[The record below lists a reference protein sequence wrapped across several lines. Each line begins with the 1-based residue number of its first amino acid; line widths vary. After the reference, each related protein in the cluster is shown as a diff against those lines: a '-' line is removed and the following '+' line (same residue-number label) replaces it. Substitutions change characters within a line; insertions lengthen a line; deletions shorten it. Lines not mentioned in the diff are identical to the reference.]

1 MCARLDAVA
10 SRFLV
15 GLGEHT
21 PIVAGI
27 DDYALVDVD
36 DSVIEV
42 YGGTKQGAGFGY
54 TKVRGLNSAI
64 ATVSIPTAAPVIVA
78 QRLRR
83 GPAHSARGAARLVGD
98 ALAQVKTLRTPGAIG
113 KVLFRA
119 DAGYYGNP
127 TINAALRA
135 GSDVSV
141 TVRMDP
147 RQRVEDR
154 RGCRHVRGGA
164 AF

>member
-1 MCARLDAVA
+1 MRQLDAVA

-36 DSVIEV
+36 DSVIAV

-64 ATVSIPTAAPVIVA
+64 ATLSTPTAAPVIVA
-78 QRLRR
+78 Q
-83 GPAHSARGAARLVGD
+83 AA
-98 ALAQVKTLRTPGAIG
+98 TPGTGAFG
-113 KVLFRA
+113 ARC
-119 DAGYYGNP
+119 GQ
-127 TINAALRA
+127 T
-135 GSDVSV
+135 
-141 TVRMDP
+141 
-147 RQRVEDR
+147 R
-154 RGCRHVRGGA
+154 R
-164 AF
+164 